1 MRQASFCASWC
12 MGCQSSTSLAERAS
26 HSRGC
31 RCPFMDTA
39 SPKLDVLMPSH
50 LTTPLA
56 TWHKMHLIE
65 IRTRPHDNTN
75 PFPAWM
81 CANMR
86 VTQSQMWFVTWLLIR
101 TGWYLSPPP
110 PRQCVYWP
118 FALPWWYF
126 NTYVKYWRFRNLI
139 DATNQLFH
147 AHSGRIEWWVEF
159 TSASRHTRTH
169 LFAGPMHTST
179 TLNVSSLLSCW
190 LENALWD
197 ETLSPVLFI
206 YQTPGSSHKSDTH

>member
-1 MRQASFCASWC
+1 MHGLPKFHVSCRASFSL
-12 MGCQSSTSLAERAS
+12 MRVSLSLHGHSLSETGCSDAVTFNNSLGYLAQNAS
-26 HSRGC
+26 HW
-31 RCPFMDTA
+31 D
-39 SPKLDVLMPSH
+39 SH
-50 LTTPLA
+50 TA
-56 TWHKMHLIE
+56 TWQYKPI
-65 IRTRPHDNTN
+65 P
-75 PFPAWM
+75 
-81 CANMR
+81 R
-86 VTQSQMWFVTWLLIR
+86 VDVREYAHHTVSDVVCHMTVKIR
-101 TGWYLSPPP
+101 TGWYLSPP

-139 DATNQLFH
+139 DATNQLFY

-179 TLNVSSLLSCW
+179 TLNVSSPLSCW